1 MESVKGASEQ
11 SPRGTASDA
20 VLTPAMGADAPG
32 NFHTGAVHPRR
43 LDLNFYPFHVG
54 DYTSHTA
61 HLEPLEDLAYRRLL
75 DLYYIH
81 EGPLKGSAEH
91 LARMI
96 RLRDHAQ
103 IVQSILT
110 EFFSHE
116 NTGTESI
123 WRSSRADRELEKFQ
137 AMSAGGKRGAQKRW
151 GSDRVAIRE
160 ANGEAIATLN
170 TPQCQPEP
178 LPEPLTRTKR
188 IEPPVGVSD
197 VVWQSFLTLRKAKK
211 APVTAAALS
220 LLEKEAS
227 KAGMSLEAALEV
239 CCARGWTGFKA
250 EWLADGSKAAQNM
263 SVLTRGMTKANFWE
277 SSDEPK
283 RLL

>member
-1 MESVKGASEQ
+1 MSPLVGAFGPNRNRNGWSLLGIVTRVR
-11 SPRGTASDA
+11 PTRGDTLIVDPDFLDHWRTRCVVDYLSDE
-20 VLTPAMGADAPG
+20 MAPLYIM
-32 NFHTGAVHPRR
+32 R
-43 LDLNFYPFHVG
+43 LWGHCQERKSDRFLMPVRGLKAQCRFPG
-54 DYTSHTA
+54 EA
-61 HLEPLEDLAYRRLL
+61 QLLEDALIEAGFIERDGDTIIVRGWAEKNASLLAAWANGAKGGRRKPIENPAGTHGLP
-75 DLYYIH
+75 D
-81 EGPLKGSAEH
+81 GNPT
-91 LARMI
+91 
-96 RLRDHAQ
+96 
-103 IVQSILT
+103 LT
-110 EFFSHE
+110 Q
-116 NTGTESI
+116 TEP
-123 WRSSRADRELEKFQ
+123 
-137 AMSAGGKRGAQKRW
+137 
-151 GSDRVAIRE
+151 IRE
-160 ANGEAIATLN
+160 EKSR
-170 TPQCQPEP
+170 ED
-178 LPEPLTRTKR
+178 KR
-188 IEPPVGVSD
+188 RKEIEPPVGVSD